1 MRGNDTLARLVPL
14 SALSVLLLVAAST
27 ANDLLA
33 TTSVPVAAAA
43 PKNAVGQ
50 TQPVERWTLF
60 RSYAFLPQR
69 NDIRYSDVHKAAEI
83 ATFMQRYPSFRA
95 GIDGDNQDRV
105 DSVQEALVD
114 AGVPPDM
121 IDQGPYGP
129 DELRRDSRV
138 AVLLRD

>member
-1 MRGNDTLARLVPL
+1 MRQKVTFIRLLPL
-14 SALSVLLLVAAST
+14 PALLLVAVSNAG
-27 ANDLLA
+27 DLLA
-33 TTSVPVAAAA
+33 STSLPVEAAT
-43 PKNAVGQ
+43 PKSTEGQ
-50 TQPVERWTLF
+50 TQAVERWTLF

-69 NDIRYSDVHKAAEI
+69 NDIRYSDVRKAGEI

-95 GIDGDNQDRV
+95 GIDGENQERV
-105 DSVQEALVD
+105 DSVQEALID

-121 IDQGPYGP
+121 IDQGAYGP